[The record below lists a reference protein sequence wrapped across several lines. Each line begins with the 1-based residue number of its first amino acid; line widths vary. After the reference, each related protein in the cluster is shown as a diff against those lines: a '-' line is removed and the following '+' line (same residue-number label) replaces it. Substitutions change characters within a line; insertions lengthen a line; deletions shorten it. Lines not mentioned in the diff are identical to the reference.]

1 MKKAKVFVVSM
12 VLCMSFLFSM
22 TAHAVINKS
31 GETNDCEMDF
41 YDEGAGGGGYSSG
54 TIRKSFEYC
63 AGPWSFTVTY
73 TIYGGNVTGVSV
85 KADNFMNRAKIA
97 KWIKGSRYVEISGAY
112 RDLSKNK
119 WVDAK
124 TSLYLM

>member
-1 MKKAKVFVVSM
+1 MRKAKVFVVSM

-22 TAHAVINKS
+22 TTYALHDKTAFS
-31 GETNDCEMDF
+31 NDCEMDF
-41 YDEGAGGGGYSSG
+41 EDEGSGGGYSSG
-54 TIRKSFEYC
+54 TIRKSFEYY

-73 TIYGGNVTGVSV
+73 TIYNGNVTSVSV

-97 KWIKGSRYVEISGAY
+97 KWIPGSRNVEISGSY

-119 WVDAK
+119 WIEVK

>member
-1 MKKAKVFVVSM
+1 MATRAF
-12 VLCMSFLFSM
+12 
-22 TAHAVINKS
+22 
-31 GETNDCEMDF
+31 
-41 YDEGAGGGGYSSG
+41 
-54 TIRKSFEYC
+54 IRMIVPLSYLY
-63 AGPWSFTVTY
+63 VTY

-85 KADNFMNRAKIA
+85 KADNFMNRAKVA